1 MLDVAIIGAG
11 PAALSAA
18 LYLARAGLKT
28 AAFEKLSIGGDLGKI
43 FEISN
48 YPGFTGPASELI
60 RIMQTQATSAGAEIR
75 YGECCAIRLV
85 GSRESSGPDS
95 PGSSKSVFSNAPK
108 TSLATSDS
116 GASNA
121 LSPIFEVAIDDE
133 IILSRSVL
141 VCTGSEPRPLS
152 FAITPPV
159 SYCALCDAEFCRGR
173 DIAVVGGGNSA
184 AQEAL
189 YLARFAHSV
198 TLITHSHLK
207 AVSALKRQISATP
220 NLSVR
225 EHLEPTPELLN
236 KFERVFVFIGRD
248 PITQFLQPLAS
259 ELQSQGLALL
269 DRRGYVLTGPTAR
282 AAIAFSTTQTVS
294 QKNVAQDSTPKT
306 ASSVTQKS
314 APASAQSIATQFV
327 AQDSSTI
334 SSHSTILPGLYAAGD
349 VRLGSPQQ
357 VITAAGDGVAA
368 ALEIIDQL
376 VISSH

>member
-85 GSRESSGPDS
+85 SSRESSGPSTASAPSLPRTSNPALLDS
-95 PGSSKSVFSNAPK
+95 SVPV
-108 TSLATSDS
+108 
-116 GASNA
+116 
-121 LSPIFEVAIDDE
+121 PIFEVTIDDE

-207 AVSALKRQISATP
+207 AVDALRRQISATS

-225 EHLEPTPELLN
+225 EYLEPTPELLN

-259 ELQSQGLALL
+259 ELQSQGLTLL

-282 AAIAFSTTQTVS
+282 AAIAFSATQTVLR
-294 QKNVAQDSTPKT
+294 KNAAQDSTPQT
-306 ASSVTQKS
+306 ALS
-314 APASAQSIATQFV
+314 ATQDPTPESTQSAITQSV

-334 SSHSTILPGLYAAGD
+334 SPHSTLLPGLYAAGD